1 MNKLKISVTKIVGE
15 CTSSPPMEK
24 GDWFTV
30 DNGDI
35 RIPAGSFV
43 CAWALQN
50 ILPLLPAKERRIAE
64 SRKVDWMWRVHHV
77 QCPDP
82 KGRVVFKIDKVRAGA
97 KEDGAGAMKERTS
110 ASVGS
115 AKSVASPAASPALT
129 RPLRVVVD
137 EVRGK
142 CTSRHKK
149 GDEFRLDGCRLT
161 IPAGGHFCLYA
172 VQAVLPFVAAKARKL
187 EDGDW
192 LKEDD
197 RFICPDPAGNV
208 ILRIEVL

>member
-15 CTSSPPMEK
+15 CTSTPPMEK

-35 RIPAGSFV
+35 RIPAGRFV

-50 ILPLLPAKERRIAE
+50 ILPLVPAKERRIAE
-64 SRKVDWMWRVHHV
+64 SRKDDWMWRVHHV

-82 KGRVVFKIDKVRAGA
+82 KGRVVFKIEKIRAGA
-97 KEDGAGAMKERTS
+97 KDNKAAGGS
-110 ASVGS
+110 ASRRSHGG
-115 AKSVASPAASPALT
+115 SPALT

-142 CTSRHKK
+142 CTSGHKK
-149 GDEFRLDGCRLT
+149 GDEFHLEGCRLS

-172 VQAVLPFVAAKARKL
+172 LQAVLPFVAAKARKL